1 MHDSGTPTPHDS
13 CYGILAE
20 SDLLTLRSQ
29 LGSRENRMRYLVQL
43 AKQAAVDHEFR
54 TPEREVF
61 GCEARVW
68 VLVDWV
74 GDAVAG
80 EALSLTVDSESR
92 VVLGL
97 LMIIR
102 QALHG
107 ASRAQVAAYSLDQHF
122 DTLGLADFVTS
133 SRRNGLRNVIAK
145 L

>member
-1 MHDSGTPTPHDS
+1 MHDSN
-13 CYGILAE
+13 YGQLTE

-43 AKQAAVDHEFR
+43 AKQAEIPEGFR
-54 TPEREVF
+54 VSEREVF

-68 VLVDWV
+68 MQADWR

-133 SRRNGLRNVIAK
+133 SRRNGLRNVVAG